1 LSLTGIAKG
10 DADAMAMAMGA
21 DVERTYDLS
30 DEATANVG
38 VDDDFTSVQWFESL
52 RRLEEAIAK
61 LEAFEPNVTEDTR
74 VYGQLDGK
82 FTRVMAYDLPPYAPD
97 AYEDSIEESNSLE
110 EMDPERVRTAEEI
123 ARSIA
128 SDSGSVI
135 DTGSNNGSDG
145 ESSGVAPGTDADQ
158 SDDVV
163 HATTH
168 KPVSI
173 DLKATVDAFRMR
185 RSTGRST
192 RSSNA
197 KGSFEKGETGN
208 LESESTFDSSDE
220 STFDSDDDNIV
231 RAGPGADFPLVDEGE
246 MLSMYDELLKM
257 LNGESFYFYVS
268 TRAIRLTSSVLFN
281 TDGHAALLAAYKLRR
296 QMQVAAELVAATEK
310 IDPSGI
316 RTAVQTAK
324 ANGAPHSTVVA
335 AEEKLRA
342 LEDEISAFIRAKRRS
357 GSDSLLP
364 APKQGWS
371 GAGRHVWYVYFIII
385 LVYRS
390 YGRLD

>member
-1 LSLTGIAKG
+1 
-10 DADAMAMAMGA
+10 MAMGA

-30 DEATANVG
+30 DEVTANVG

-97 AYEDSIEESNSLE
+97 AYDDVIEESNSLE
-110 EMDPERVRTAEEI
+110 SMDPERVRTAEEI

-135 DTGSNNGSDG
+135 DTGYNNGSDG
-145 ESSGVAPGTDADQ
+145 SSGVAPGTDADQ

-197 KGSFEKGETGN
+197 KGSFENETGN

-220 STFDSDDDNIV
+220 STFDSDESIV
-231 RAGPGADFPLVDEGE
+231 RAGPGADFPLVDEAE

-257 LNGESFYFYVS
+257 LNGEF
-268 TRAIRLTSSVLFN
+268 LLLFLHTGN
-281 TDGHAALLAAYKLRR
+281 
-296 QMQVAAELVAATEK
+296 
-310 IDPSGI
+310 
-316 RTAVQTAK
+316 
-324 ANGAPHSTVVA
+324 
-335 AEEKLRA
+335 
-342 LEDEISAFIRAKRRS
+342 
-357 GSDSLLP
+357 
-364 APKQGWS
+364 
-371 GAGRHVWYVYFIII
+371 
-385 LVYRS
+385 
-390 YGRLD
+390 

>member
-74 VYGQLDGK
+74 GDGK

-97 AYEDSIEESNSLE
+97 AYDDAIEEESNSLDS
-110 EMDPERVRTAEEI
+110 MDPERVATAEEI
-123 ARSIA
+123 AQSIA
-128 SDSGSVI
+128 SDGSLI
-135 DTGSNNGSDG
+135 ESNGEVDGSDG

-163 HATTH
+163 HATNH

-197 KGSFEKGETGN
+197 KGSFEKGEIGS

-220 STFDSDDDNIV
+220 STFDSDDESIV

-257 LNGESFYFYVS
+257 LNGESFSFYFS
-268 TRAIRLTSSVLFN
+268 TRAIRN
-281 TDGHAALLAAYKLRR
+281 
-296 QMQVAAELVAATEK
+296 
-310 IDPSGI
+310 
-316 RTAVQTAK
+316 
-324 ANGAPHSTVVA
+324 
-335 AEEKLRA
+335 
-342 LEDEISAFIRAKRRS
+342 
-357 GSDSLLP
+357 
-364 APKQGWS
+364 
-371 GAGRHVWYVYFIII
+371 
-385 LVYRS
+385 
-390 YGRLD
+390 

>member
-1 LSLTGIAKG
+1 MSLTGIAKG

-74 VYGQLDGK
+74 MGNYTK

-97 AYEDSIEESNSLE
+97 AYDDVIEESNSLE
-110 EMDPERVRTAEEI
+110 SMDPERVRTAEEI

-135 DTGSNNGSDG
+135 DTGYNNGSDG
-145 ESSGVAPGTDADQ
+145 SSGVAPGTDADQ

-197 KGSFEKGETGN
+197 KGSFEKGETGS
-208 LESESTFDSSDE
+208 LESENTFDSSDE
-220 STFDSDDDNIV
+220 STFDSDESIV
-231 RAGPGADFPLVDEGE
+231 RAGPGADFPLVDEAE

-257 LNGESFYFYVS
+257 LNGEF
-268 TRAIRLTSSVLFN
+268 LFLFLHTGN
-281 TDGHAALLAAYKLRR
+281 
-296 QMQVAAELVAATEK
+296 
-310 IDPSGI
+310 
-316 RTAVQTAK
+316 
-324 ANGAPHSTVVA
+324 
-335 AEEKLRA
+335 
-342 LEDEISAFIRAKRRS
+342 
-357 GSDSLLP
+357 
-364 APKQGWS
+364 
-371 GAGRHVWYVYFIII
+371 
-385 LVYRS
+385 
-390 YGRLD
+390 

>member
-1 LSLTGIAKG
+1 
-10 DADAMAMAMGA
+10 MAMGA

-168 KPVSI
+168 TPVSI

-197 KGSFEKGETGN
+197 KGSFEKGETGS
-208 LESESTFDSSDE
+208 LESENTFDSSDE
-220 STFDSDDDNIV
+220 STLDSDDDNIV
-231 RAGPGADFPLVDEGE
+231 RAGPGADFPLVDEAE

-257 LNGESFYFYVS
+257 LNGESFSFYFS

-296 QMQVAAELVAATEK
+296 QMRVAAELVAATEK

-316 RTAVQTAK
+316 RTAIQTARD
-324 ANGAPHSTVVA
+324 NGAPHSTVVA

-371 GAGRHVWYVYFIII
+371 GAGRHVWYVFIFSI
-385 LVYRS
+385 LACRMS
-390 YGRLD
+390 N

>member
-168 KPVSI
+168 TPVSI

-197 KGSFEKGETGN
+197 KGSFEKGETGS
-208 LESESTFDSSDE
+208 LESENTFDSSDE
-220 STFDSDDDNIV
+220 STLDSDDDNIV
-231 RAGPGADFPLVDEGE
+231 RAGPGADFPLVDEAE

-257 LNGESFYFYVS
+257 LNGESFSFYFS

-296 QMQVAAELVAATEK
+296 QMRVAAELVAATEK

-316 RTAVQTAK
+316 RTAIQTARD
-324 ANGAPHSTVVA
+324 NGAPHSTVVA

-371 GAGRHVWYVYFIII
+371 GAGRHVWYVFIFSI
-385 LVYRS
+385 LACRMS
-390 YGRLD
+390 N

>member
-168 KPVSI
+168 TPVSI

-197 KGSFEKGETGN
+197 KGSFEKGETGS
-208 LESESTFDSSDE
+208 LESENTFDSSDE

-231 RAGPGADFPLVDEGE
+231 RAGPGADFPLVDEAE

-257 LNGESFYFYVS
+257 LNGESFSFYFS

-296 QMQVAAELVAATEK
+296 QMRVAAELVAATEK

-316 RTAVQTAK
+316 RTAIQTARD
-324 ANGAPHSTVVA
+324 NGAPHSTVVA

-371 GAGRHVWYVYFIII
+371 GAGRHVWYVFIFSI
-385 LVYRS
+385 LACRMS
-390 YGRLD
+390 N

>member
-1 LSLTGIAKG
+1 MSLTGIAKG

-61 LEAFEPNVTEDTR
+61 LEAFEPNVTEESR
-74 VYGQLDGK
+74 VGK

-97 AYEDSIEESNSLE
+97 AYDDSIEESNSLE

-158 SDDVV
+158 ADDVV

-220 STFDSDDDNIV
+220 STFDSDESIV

-257 LNGESFYFYVS
+257 LNGEF
-268 TRAIRLTSSVLFN
+268 LLLFLHTGN
-281 TDGHAALLAAYKLRR
+281 
-296 QMQVAAELVAATEK
+296 
-310 IDPSGI
+310 
-316 RTAVQTAK
+316 
-324 ANGAPHSTVVA
+324 
-335 AEEKLRA
+335 
-342 LEDEISAFIRAKRRS
+342 
-357 GSDSLLP
+357 
-364 APKQGWS
+364 
-371 GAGRHVWYVYFIII
+371 
-385 LVYRS
+385 
-390 YGRLD
+390 

>member
-1 LSLTGIAKG
+1 
-10 DADAMAMAMGA
+10 MAMAMGA

-97 AYEDSIEESNSLE
+97 AYDDVIEESNSLE
-110 EMDPERVRTAEEI
+110 SMDPERVRTAEEI

-145 ESSGVAPGTDADQ
+145 SSGVAPGTDADQ

-197 KGSFEKGETGN
+197 KGSFENETGN

-220 STFDSDDDNIV
+220 STFDSDESIV
-231 RAGPGADFPLVDEGE
+231 RAGPGADFPLVDEAE

-257 LNGESFYFYVS
+257 LNGEF
-268 TRAIRLTSSVLFN
+268 LLLFLHTGN
-281 TDGHAALLAAYKLRR
+281 
-296 QMQVAAELVAATEK
+296 
-310 IDPSGI
+310 
-316 RTAVQTAK
+316 
-324 ANGAPHSTVVA
+324 
-335 AEEKLRA
+335 
-342 LEDEISAFIRAKRRS
+342 
-357 GSDSLLP
+357 
-364 APKQGWS
+364 
-371 GAGRHVWYVYFIII
+371 
-385 LVYRS
+385 
-390 YGRLD
+390 

>member
-1 LSLTGIAKG
+1 
-10 DADAMAMAMGA
+10 MAMGA

-61 LEAFEPNVTEDTR
+61 LEAFEPNVTEEYAGVWAIRREVHARDGVRPPALRPRR
-74 VYGQLDGK
+74 VRG
-82 FTRVMAYDLPPYAPD
+82 RHR
-97 AYEDSIEESNSLE
+97 EESNSLDS
-110 EMDPERVRTAEEI
+110 MDPDRVATAEEI

-128 SDSGSVI
+128 SDGSLI
-135 DTGSNNGSDG
+135 ESNGEVDGSDG

-197 KGSFEKGETGN
+197 T
-208 LESESTFDSSDE
+208 
-220 STFDSDDDNIV
+220 
-231 RAGPGADFPLVDEGE
+231 R
-246 MLSMYDELLKM
+246 EL
-257 LNGESFYFYVS
+257 
-268 TRAIRLTSSVLFN
+268 
-281 TDGHAALLAAYKLRR
+281 
-296 QMQVAAELVAATEK
+296 
-310 IDPSGI
+310 
-316 RTAVQTAK
+316 
-324 ANGAPHSTVVA
+324 
-335 AEEKLRA
+335 
-342 LEDEISAFIRAKRRS
+342 
-357 GSDSLLP
+357 
-364 APKQGWS
+364 
-371 GAGRHVWYVYFIII
+371 
-385 LVYRS
+385 
-390 YGRLD
+390 

>member
-1 LSLTGIAKG
+1 MSLTGIAKG

-74 VYGQLDGK
+74 MGNYTK

-97 AYEDSIEESNSLE
+97 AYDDAIEESNSLE
-110 EMDPERVRTAEEI
+110 SMDPKRVRTAEEI
-123 ARSIA
+123 VRSIA

-135 DTGSNNGSDG
+135 DAGYNNGSDG
-145 ESSGVAPGTDADQ
+145 SSGVAPGTDADQ

-197 KGSFEKGETGN
+197 TKSFENETES
-208 LESESTFDSSDE
+208 LESENTFDSSDE
-220 STFDSDDDNIV
+220 STFDSDESIV
-231 RAGPGADFPLVDEGE
+231 RAGPGADFPLVDEAE

-257 LNGESFYFYVS
+257 LNGEF
-268 TRAIRLTSSVLFN
+268 LLLFLHTGN
-281 TDGHAALLAAYKLRR
+281 
-296 QMQVAAELVAATEK
+296 
-310 IDPSGI
+310 
-316 RTAVQTAK
+316 
-324 ANGAPHSTVVA
+324 
-335 AEEKLRA
+335 
-342 LEDEISAFIRAKRRS
+342 
-357 GSDSLLP
+357 
-364 APKQGWS
+364 
-371 GAGRHVWYVYFIII
+371 
-385 LVYRS
+385 
-390 YGRLD
+390 

>member
-1 LSLTGIAKG
+1 
-10 DADAMAMAMGA
+10 MAMAMGA

-97 AYEDSIEESNSLE
+97 AYEDSIIEEESNSLDS
-110 EMDPERVRTAEEI
+110 MDPDRVATAEEI
-123 ARSIA
+123 AQSIA

-135 DTGSNNGSDG
+135 DAGYNNGSDG
-145 ESSGVAPGTDADQ
+145 SSGVAPGTDADQ

-197 KGSFEKGETGN
+197 TKSFENETES
-208 LESESTFDSSDE
+208 LESENTFDSSDE
-220 STFDSDDDNIV
+220 STFDSDESIV
-231 RAGPGADFPLVDEGE
+231 RAGPGADFPLVDEAE

-257 LNGESFYFYVS
+257 LNGEF
-268 TRAIRLTSSVLFN
+268 LLLFLHTGN
-281 TDGHAALLAAYKLRR
+281 
-296 QMQVAAELVAATEK
+296 
-310 IDPSGI
+310 
-316 RTAVQTAK
+316 
-324 ANGAPHSTVVA
+324 
-335 AEEKLRA
+335 
-342 LEDEISAFIRAKRRS
+342 
-357 GSDSLLP
+357 
-364 APKQGWS
+364 
-371 GAGRHVWYVYFIII
+371 
-385 LVYRS
+385 
-390 YGRLD
+390 

>member
-1 LSLTGIAKG
+1 
-10 DADAMAMAMGA
+10 MAMAMGA

-97 AYEDSIEESNSLE
+97 AYDDVIEESNSLE
-110 EMDPERVRTAEEI
+110 SMDPERVRTAEEI
-123 ARSIA
+123 AQSIA

-135 DTGSNNGSDG
+135 DAGYNNGSDG
-145 ESSGVAPGTDADQ
+145 SSGVAPGTDADQ

-197 KGSFEKGETGN
+197 KGSFENETGN

-220 STFDSDDDNIV
+220 STFDSDESIV
-231 RAGPGADFPLVDEGE
+231 RAGPGADFPLVDEAE

-257 LNGESFYFYVS
+257 LNGEF
-268 TRAIRLTSSVLFN
+268 LLLFLHTGN
-281 TDGHAALLAAYKLRR
+281 
-296 QMQVAAELVAATEK
+296 
-310 IDPSGI
+310 
-316 RTAVQTAK
+316 
-324 ANGAPHSTVVA
+324 
-335 AEEKLRA
+335 
-342 LEDEISAFIRAKRRS
+342 
-357 GSDSLLP
+357 
-364 APKQGWS
+364 
-371 GAGRHVWYVYFIII
+371 
-385 LVYRS
+385 
-390 YGRLD
+390 

>member
-1 LSLTGIAKG
+1 
-10 DADAMAMAMGA
+10 MAMGA

-168 KPVSI
+168 TPVSI

-197 KGSFEKGETGN
+197 KGSFEKGETGS
-208 LESESTFDSSDE
+208 LESENTFDSSDE
-220 STFDSDDDNIV
+220 STLDSDDDNIV
-231 RAGPGADFPLVDEGE
+231 RAGPGADFPLVDEAE

-257 LNGESFYFYVS
+257 LNGESFSFYFS

-296 QMQVAAELVAATEK
+296 QMRVAAELVAATEK

-316 RTAVQTAK
+316 RTAIQTARD
-324 ANGAPHSTVVA
+324 NGAPHSTIVA

-371 GAGRHVWYVYFIII
+371 GAGRHVWYVFIFSI
-385 LVYRS
+385 LACRMS
-390 YGRLD
+390 N

>member
-1 LSLTGIAKG
+1 MSLTGIAKG

-74 VYGQLDGK
+74 MGNYTK

-97 AYEDSIEESNSLE
+97 AYEDVIESNSLDS
-110 EMDPERVRTAEEI
+110 MDPDRVATAEEI
-123 ARSIA
+123 AQSIA
-128 SDSGSVI
+128 SDGSLI
-135 DTGSNNGSDG
+135 ESNSEVNGSDG
-145 ESSGVAPGTDADQ
+145 SSGVAPGTDADQ

-197 KGSFEKGETGN
+197 TKSFENETES
-208 LESESTFDSSDE
+208 LESENTFDSSDE
-220 STFDSDDDNIV
+220 STFDSDESIV
-231 RAGPGADFPLVDEGE
+231 RAGPGADFPLVDEAE

-257 LNGESFYFYVS
+257 LNGEF
-268 TRAIRLTSSVLFN
+268 LF
-281 TDGHAALLAAYKLRR
+281 
-296 QMQVAAELVAATEK
+296 
-310 IDPSGI
+310 ISPSG
-316 RTAVQTAK
+316 Q
-324 ANGAPHSTVVA
+324 
-335 AEEKLRA
+335 
-342 LEDEISAFIRAKRRS
+342 
-357 GSDSLLP
+357 
-364 APKQGWS
+364 
-371 GAGRHVWYVYFIII
+371 
-385 LVYRS
+385 
-390 YGRLD
+390 LD

>member
-1 LSLTGIAKG
+1 
-10 DADAMAMAMGA
+10 MAMGA

-97 AYEDSIEESNSLE
+97 AYDDVIEESNSLE
-110 EMDPERVRTAEEI
+110 SMDPERVRTAEEI

-135 DTGSNNGSDG
+135 DAGYNNGSDG
-145 ESSGVAPGTDADQ
+145 SSGVAPGTDADQ

-197 KGSFEKGETGN
+197 KGSFENETGN
-208 LESESTFDSSDE
+208 LESESTFDSDE
-220 STFDSDDDNIV
+220 SIV
-231 RAGPGADFPLVDEGE
+231 RAGPGADFPLVDEAE

-257 LNGESFYFYVS
+257 LNGEF
-268 TRAIRLTSSVLFN
+268 LLLFLHTGN
-281 TDGHAALLAAYKLRR
+281 
-296 QMQVAAELVAATEK
+296 
-310 IDPSGI
+310 
-316 RTAVQTAK
+316 
-324 ANGAPHSTVVA
+324 
-335 AEEKLRA
+335 
-342 LEDEISAFIRAKRRS
+342 
-357 GSDSLLP
+357 
-364 APKQGWS
+364 
-371 GAGRHVWYVYFIII
+371 
-385 LVYRS
+385 
-390 YGRLD
+390 

>member
-1 LSLTGIAKG
+1 MSLTGIAKG

-97 AYEDSIEESNSLE
+97 AYDDVIEESNSLE
-110 EMDPERVRTAEEI
+110 SMDPERVRTAEEI

-135 DTGSNNGSDG
+135 DTGYNNGSDG
-145 ESSGVAPGTDADQ
+145 SSGVAPGTDADQ

-197 KGSFEKGETGN
+197 KGSFENETGN

-220 STFDSDDDNIV
+220 STFDSDESIV
-231 RAGPGADFPLVDEGE
+231 RAGPGADFPLVDEAE

-257 LNGESFYFYVS
+257 LNGEF
-268 TRAIRLTSSVLFN
+268 LLLFLHTGN
-281 TDGHAALLAAYKLRR
+281 
-296 QMQVAAELVAATEK
+296 
-310 IDPSGI
+310 
-316 RTAVQTAK
+316 
-324 ANGAPHSTVVA
+324 
-335 AEEKLRA
+335 
-342 LEDEISAFIRAKRRS
+342 
-357 GSDSLLP
+357 
-364 APKQGWS
+364 
-371 GAGRHVWYVYFIII
+371 
-385 LVYRS
+385 
-390 YGRLD
+390 

>member
-1 LSLTGIAKG
+1 
-10 DADAMAMAMGA
+10 MAMGA

-97 AYEDSIEESNSLE
+97 AYDDVIEESNSLE
-110 EMDPERVRTAEEI
+110 SMDPERVRTAEEI

-135 DTGSNNGSDG
+135 DTGYNNGSDG
-145 ESSGVAPGTDADQ
+145 SSGVAPGTDADQ

-197 KGSFEKGETGN
+197 TKSFENETES
-208 LESESTFDSSDE
+208 LESENTFDSSDE
-220 STFDSDDDNIV
+220 STFDSDESIV
-231 RAGPGADFPLVDEGE
+231 RAGPGADFPLVDEAE

-257 LNGESFYFYVS
+257 LNGEF
-268 TRAIRLTSSVLFN
+268 LLLFLHTGN
-281 TDGHAALLAAYKLRR
+281 
-296 QMQVAAELVAATEK
+296 
-310 IDPSGI
+310 
-316 RTAVQTAK
+316 
-324 ANGAPHSTVVA
+324 
-335 AEEKLRA
+335 
-342 LEDEISAFIRAKRRS
+342 
-357 GSDSLLP
+357 
-364 APKQGWS
+364 
-371 GAGRHVWYVYFIII
+371 
-385 LVYRS
+385 
-390 YGRLD
+390 

>member
-1 LSLTGIAKG
+1 
-10 DADAMAMAMGA
+10 MAMGA

-97 AYEDSIEESNSLE
+97 AYDDVIEESNSLE
-110 EMDPERVRTAEEI
+110 SMDPERVRTAEEI

-135 DTGSNNGSDG
+135 DTGYNNGSDG
-145 ESSGVAPGTDADQ
+145 SSGVAPGTDADQ

-197 KGSFEKGETGN
+197 TKSFENETES
-208 LESESTFDSSDE
+208 LESENTFDSSDE
-220 STFDSDDDNIV
+220 STFDSDESIV

-257 LNGESFYFYVS
+257 LNGEF
-268 TRAIRLTSSVLFN
+268 LFLFLHTGN
-281 TDGHAALLAAYKLRR
+281 
-296 QMQVAAELVAATEK
+296 
-310 IDPSGI
+310 
-316 RTAVQTAK
+316 
-324 ANGAPHSTVVA
+324 
-335 AEEKLRA
+335 
-342 LEDEISAFIRAKRRS
+342 
-357 GSDSLLP
+357 
-364 APKQGWS
+364 
-371 GAGRHVWYVYFIII
+371 
-385 LVYRS
+385 
-390 YGRLD
+390 

>member
-1 LSLTGIAKG
+1 
-10 DADAMAMAMGA
+10 MAMAMGA

-97 AYEDSIEESNSLE
+97 AYDDVIEESNSLE
-110 EMDPERVRTAEEI
+110 SMDPERVRTAEEI

-135 DTGSNNGSDG
+135 DTGYNNGSDG
-145 ESSGVAPGTDADQ
+145 SSGVAPGTDADQ

-197 KGSFEKGETGN
+197 KGSFENETGN
-208 LESESTFDSSDE
+208 LESESTFDSDE
-220 STFDSDDDNIV
+220 SIV
-231 RAGPGADFPLVDEGE
+231 RAGPGADFPLVDEAE

-257 LNGESFYFYVS
+257 LNGEF
-268 TRAIRLTSSVLFN
+268 LLLFLHTGN
-281 TDGHAALLAAYKLRR
+281 
-296 QMQVAAELVAATEK
+296 
-310 IDPSGI
+310 
-316 RTAVQTAK
+316 
-324 ANGAPHSTVVA
+324 
-335 AEEKLRA
+335 
-342 LEDEISAFIRAKRRS
+342 
-357 GSDSLLP
+357 
-364 APKQGWS
+364 
-371 GAGRHVWYVYFIII
+371 
-385 LVYRS
+385 
-390 YGRLD
+390 

>member
-1 LSLTGIAKG
+1 
-10 DADAMAMAMGA
+10 MAMAMGA

-61 LEAFEPNVTEDTR
+61 LEAFEPNVTEESR
-74 VYGQLDGK
+74 VGK

-97 AYEDSIEESNSLE
+97 AYDDAIEESNSLE
-110 EMDPERVRTAEEI
+110 SMDPERVRTAEEI
-123 ARSIA
+123 VRSIA

-135 DTGSNNGSDG
+135 DAGYNNGSDG
-145 ESSGVAPGTDADQ
+145 SSGVAPGTDADQ

-197 KGSFEKGETGN
+197 TKSFENETES
-208 LESESTFDSSDE
+208 LESENTFDSSDE
-220 STFDSDDDNIV
+220 STFDSDESIV
-231 RAGPGADFPLVDEGE
+231 RAGPGADFPLVDEAE

-257 LNGESFYFYVS
+257 LNGEF
-268 TRAIRLTSSVLFN
+268 LLLFLHTGN
-281 TDGHAALLAAYKLRR
+281 
-296 QMQVAAELVAATEK
+296 
-310 IDPSGI
+310 
-316 RTAVQTAK
+316 
-324 ANGAPHSTVVA
+324 
-335 AEEKLRA
+335 
-342 LEDEISAFIRAKRRS
+342 
-357 GSDSLLP
+357 
-364 APKQGWS
+364 
-371 GAGRHVWYVYFIII
+371 
-385 LVYRS
+385 
-390 YGRLD
+390 

>member
-1 LSLTGIAKG
+1 MSLTGIAKG

-61 LEAFEPNVTEDTR
+61 LEAFEPNVTEESR

-97 AYEDSIEESNSLE
+97 AYEDAIDEESNSLDS
-110 EMDPERVRTAEEI
+110 MDPERVATAEEI
-123 ARSIA
+123 AQSIA
-128 SDSGSVI
+128 SDGSLI
-135 DTGSNNGSDG
+135 ESNGEVDGSDG

-197 KGSFEKGETGN
+197 KGSFEKGETGS
-208 LESESTFDSSDE
+208 LESENTFDSSDE

-257 LNGESFYFYVS
+257 LNGES
-268 TRAIRLTSSVLFN
+268 LLLFLHTGN
-281 TDGHAALLAAYKLRR
+281 
-296 QMQVAAELVAATEK
+296 
-310 IDPSGI
+310 
-316 RTAVQTAK
+316 
-324 ANGAPHSTVVA
+324 
-335 AEEKLRA
+335 
-342 LEDEISAFIRAKRRS
+342 
-357 GSDSLLP
+357 
-364 APKQGWS
+364 
-371 GAGRHVWYVYFIII
+371 
-385 LVYRS
+385 
-390 YGRLD
+390 

>member
-1 LSLTGIAKG
+1 
-10 DADAMAMAMGA
+10 MAMGA

-97 AYEDSIEESNSLE
+97 AYDDVIEESNSLE
-110 EMDPERVRTAEEI
+110 SMDPERVRTAEEI

-135 DTGSNNGSDG
+135 DTGYNNGSDG
-145 ESSGVAPGTDADQ
+145 SSGVAPGTDADQ

-197 KGSFEKGETGN
+197 TRSFENETES
-208 LESESTFDSSDE
+208 LESENTFDSSDE
-220 STFDSDDDNIV
+220 STFDSDESIV
-231 RAGPGADFPLVDEGE
+231 RAGPGADFPLVDEAE

-257 LNGESFYFYVS
+257 LNGEF
-268 TRAIRLTSSVLFN
+268 LLLFLHTGN
-281 TDGHAALLAAYKLRR
+281 
-296 QMQVAAELVAATEK
+296 
-310 IDPSGI
+310 
-316 RTAVQTAK
+316 
-324 ANGAPHSTVVA
+324 
-335 AEEKLRA
+335 
-342 LEDEISAFIRAKRRS
+342 
-357 GSDSLLP
+357 
-364 APKQGWS
+364 
-371 GAGRHVWYVYFIII
+371 
-385 LVYRS
+385 
-390 YGRLD
+390 

>member
-1 LSLTGIAKG
+1 MSLTGIAKG

-74 VYGQLDGK
+74 MGNYTK

-97 AYEDSIEESNSLE
+97 AYEDVIESNSLDS
-110 EMDPERVRTAEEI
+110 MDPDRVATAEEI
-123 ARSIA
+123 AQSIA
-128 SDSGSVI
+128 SDGSLI
-135 DTGSNNGSDG
+135 ESNSEVNGSDG
-145 ESSGVAPGTDADQ
+145 SSGVAPGTDADQ

-168 KPVSI
+168 TPVFI

-197 KGSFEKGETGN
+197 TKSFENETES
-208 LESESTFDSSDE
+208 LESENTFDSSDE
-220 STFDSDDDNIV
+220 STFDSDESIV

-257 LNGESFYFYVS
+257 LNGEF
-268 TRAIRLTSSVLFN
+268 LFLFLHTGN
-281 TDGHAALLAAYKLRR
+281 
-296 QMQVAAELVAATEK
+296 
-310 IDPSGI
+310 
-316 RTAVQTAK
+316 
-324 ANGAPHSTVVA
+324 
-335 AEEKLRA
+335 
-342 LEDEISAFIRAKRRS
+342 
-357 GSDSLLP
+357 
-364 APKQGWS
+364 
-371 GAGRHVWYVYFIII
+371 
-385 LVYRS
+385 
-390 YGRLD
+390 

>member
-1 LSLTGIAKG
+1 
-10 DADAMAMAMGA
+10 MAMGA
-21 DVERTYDLS
+21 DVERTYDIS

-97 AYEDSIEESNSLE
+97 AYDDVIEESNSLE
-110 EMDPERVRTAEEI
+110 SMDPERVRTAEEI

-135 DTGSNNGSDG
+135 DTGYNNGSDG
-145 ESSGVAPGTDADQ
+145 SSGVAPGTDADQ

-197 KGSFEKGETGN
+197 KGSFENETGN

-220 STFDSDDDNIV
+220 STFDSDESIV
-231 RAGPGADFPLVDEGE
+231 RAGPGADFPLVDEAE

-257 LNGESFYFYVS
+257 LNGEF
-268 TRAIRLTSSVLFN
+268 LLLFLHTGN
-281 TDGHAALLAAYKLRR
+281 
-296 QMQVAAELVAATEK
+296 
-310 IDPSGI
+310 
-316 RTAVQTAK
+316 
-324 ANGAPHSTVVA
+324 
-335 AEEKLRA
+335 
-342 LEDEISAFIRAKRRS
+342 
-357 GSDSLLP
+357 
-364 APKQGWS
+364 
-371 GAGRHVWYVYFIII
+371 
-385 LVYRS
+385 
-390 YGRLD
+390 

>member
-1 LSLTGIAKG
+1 
-10 DADAMAMAMGA
+10 MAMGA

-74 VYGQLDGK
+74 MGNYTK

-97 AYEDSIEESNSLE
+97 AYEDVIESNSLDS
-110 EMDPERVRTAEEI
+110 MDPDRVATAEEI
-123 ARSIA
+123 AQSIA
-128 SDSGSVI
+128 SDGSLI
-135 DTGSNNGSDG
+135 ESNSEVNGSDG
-145 ESSGVAPGTDADQ
+145 SSGVAPGTDADQ

-168 KPVSI
+168 TPVSI

-197 KGSFEKGETGN
+197 TKSFENETES
-208 LESESTFDSSDE
+208 LESENTFDSSDE
-220 STFDSDDDNIV
+220 STFDSDESIV
-231 RAGPGADFPLVDEGE
+231 RAGPGADFPLVDEAE

-257 LNGESFYFYVS
+257 LNGEF
-268 TRAIRLTSSVLFN
+268 LFLFLHTGN
-281 TDGHAALLAAYKLRR
+281 
-296 QMQVAAELVAATEK
+296 
-310 IDPSGI
+310 
-316 RTAVQTAK
+316 
-324 ANGAPHSTVVA
+324 
-335 AEEKLRA
+335 
-342 LEDEISAFIRAKRRS
+342 
-357 GSDSLLP
+357 
-364 APKQGWS
+364 
-371 GAGRHVWYVYFIII
+371 
-385 LVYRS
+385 
-390 YGRLD
+390 

>member
-1 LSLTGIAKG
+1 
-10 DADAMAMAMGA
+10 
-21 DVERTYDLS
+21 
-30 DEATANVG
+30 
-38 VDDDFTSVQWFESL
+38 
-52 RRLEEAIAK
+52 
-61 LEAFEPNVTEDTR
+61 
-74 VYGQLDGK
+74 
-82 FTRVMAYDLPPYAPD
+82 MAYDLPPYAPD

-197 KGSFEKGETGN
+197 KGSFEKGETGS
-208 LESESTFDSSDE
+208 LESEN
-220 STFDSDDDNIV
+220 TFDSDDDNIV

-257 LNGESFYFYVS
+257 LNGEF
-268 TRAIRLTSSVLFN
+268 LFLFLHTGN
-281 TDGHAALLAAYKLRR
+281 
-296 QMQVAAELVAATEK
+296 
-310 IDPSGI
+310 
-316 RTAVQTAK
+316 
-324 ANGAPHSTVVA
+324 
-335 AEEKLRA
+335 
-342 LEDEISAFIRAKRRS
+342 
-357 GSDSLLP
+357 
-364 APKQGWS
+364 
-371 GAGRHVWYVYFIII
+371 
-385 LVYRS
+385 
-390 YGRLD
+390 

>member
-1 LSLTGIAKG
+1 
-10 DADAMAMAMGA
+10 MAMGA

-168 KPVSI
+168 TPVSI

-197 KGSFEKGETGN
+197 KGSFEKGETGS
-208 LESESTFDSSDE
+208 LESENTFDSSDE

-231 RAGPGADFPLVDEGE
+231 RAGPGADFPLVDEAE

-257 LNGESFYFYVS
+257 LNGESFSFYFS

-296 QMQVAAELVAATEK
+296 QMRVAAELVAATEK
-310 IDPSGI
+310 IDTSGI
-316 RTAVQTAK
+316 RTAIQTARD
-324 ANGAPHSTVVA
+324 NGAPHSTVVA

-357 GSDSLLP
+357 GSYSLLP

-371 GAGRHVWYVYFIII
+371 GAGRHVWYVFIFSI
-385 LVYRS
+385 LACRMS
-390 YGRLD
+390 N

>member
-1 LSLTGIAKG
+1 
-10 DADAMAMAMGA
+10 MAMGA

-97 AYEDSIEESNSLE
+97 AYDDVIEESNSLE
-110 EMDPERVRTAEEI
+110 SMDPERVRTAEEI

-135 DTGSNNGSDG
+135 DAGYNNGSDG
-145 ESSGVAPGTDADQ
+145 SSGVAPGTDADQ

-197 KGSFEKGETGN
+197 KGSFENETGN

-220 STFDSDDDNIV
+220 STFDSDESIV
-231 RAGPGADFPLVDEGE
+231 HAGPGADFPLVDEAE

-257 LNGESFYFYVS
+257 LNGEF
-268 TRAIRLTSSVLFN
+268 LLLFLHTGN
-281 TDGHAALLAAYKLRR
+281 
-296 QMQVAAELVAATEK
+296 
-310 IDPSGI
+310 
-316 RTAVQTAK
+316 
-324 ANGAPHSTVVA
+324 
-335 AEEKLRA
+335 
-342 LEDEISAFIRAKRRS
+342 
-357 GSDSLLP
+357 
-364 APKQGWS
+364 
-371 GAGRHVWYVYFIII
+371 
-385 LVYRS
+385 
-390 YGRLD
+390 

>member
-1 LSLTGIAKG
+1 MSLTGIAKG

-61 LEAFEPNVTEDTR
+61 LEAFEPNVTEESR
-74 VYGQLDGK
+74 VGK

-231 RAGPGADFPLVDEGE
+231 RAGPGADFPLVDEAE

-257 LNGESFYFYVS
+257 LNGES
-268 TRAIRLTSSVLFN
+268 LLLFLHTGN
-281 TDGHAALLAAYKLRR
+281 
-296 QMQVAAELVAATEK
+296 
-310 IDPSGI
+310 
-316 RTAVQTAK
+316 
-324 ANGAPHSTVVA
+324 
-335 AEEKLRA
+335 
-342 LEDEISAFIRAKRRS
+342 
-357 GSDSLLP
+357 
-364 APKQGWS
+364 
-371 GAGRHVWYVYFIII
+371 
-385 LVYRS
+385 
-390 YGRLD
+390 

>member
-1 LSLTGIAKG
+1 MSLTGIAKG

-74 VYGQLDGK
+74 MGNYTK

-97 AYEDSIEESNSLE
+97 AYEDVIESNSLDS
-110 EMDPERVRTAEEI
+110 MDPDRVATAEEI

-128 SDSGSVI
+128 SDGSLI
-135 DTGSNNGSDG
+135 ESNGEVDGSDG

-197 KGSFEKGETGN
+197 KGSFEKGETGS
-208 LESESTFDSSDE
+208 LESENTFDSSDE

-257 LNGESFYFYVS
+257 LNGEF
-268 TRAIRLTSSVLFN
+268 LFLFLHTGN
-281 TDGHAALLAAYKLRR
+281 
-296 QMQVAAELVAATEK
+296 
-310 IDPSGI
+310 
-316 RTAVQTAK
+316 
-324 ANGAPHSTVVA
+324 
-335 AEEKLRA
+335 
-342 LEDEISAFIRAKRRS
+342 
-357 GSDSLLP
+357 
-364 APKQGWS
+364 
-371 GAGRHVWYVYFIII
+371 
-385 LVYRS
+385 
-390 YGRLD
+390 

>member
-97 AYEDSIEESNSLE
+97 AYDDVIEESNSLE
-110 EMDPERVRTAEEI
+110 SMDPERVRTAEEI

-135 DTGSNNGSDG
+135 DAGYNNGSDG
-145 ESSGVAPGTDADQ
+145 SSGVAPGTDADQ

-197 KGSFEKGETGN
+197 KGSFENETGN

-220 STFDSDDDNIV
+220 STFDSDESIV
-231 RAGPGADFPLVDEGE
+231 RAGPGADFPLVDEAE

-257 LNGESFYFYVS
+257 LNGEF
-268 TRAIRLTSSVLFN
+268 LLLFLHTGN
-281 TDGHAALLAAYKLRR
+281 
-296 QMQVAAELVAATEK
+296 
-310 IDPSGI
+310 
-316 RTAVQTAK
+316 
-324 ANGAPHSTVVA
+324 
-335 AEEKLRA
+335 
-342 LEDEISAFIRAKRRS
+342 
-357 GSDSLLP
+357 
-364 APKQGWS
+364 
-371 GAGRHVWYVYFIII
+371 
-385 LVYRS
+385 
-390 YGRLD
+390 

>member
-168 KPVSI
+168 TPVSI

-197 KGSFEKGETGN
+197 KGSFEKGETGS
-208 LESESTFDSSDE
+208 LESENTFDSSDE

-231 RAGPGADFPLVDEGE
+231 RAGPGADFPLVDEAE

-257 LNGESFYFYVS
+257 LNGESFSFYFS

-296 QMQVAAELVAATEK
+296 QMRVAAELVAATEK

-316 RTAVQTAK
+316 RTAIQTARD
-324 ANGAPHSTVVA
+324 NGAPHSTIVA

-371 GAGRHVWYVYFIII
+371 GAGRHVWYVFIFSI
-385 LVYRS
+385 LACRMS
-390 YGRLD
+390 N

>member
-1 LSLTGIAKG
+1 
-10 DADAMAMAMGA
+10 M
-21 DVERTYDLS
+21 
-30 DEATANVG
+30 
-38 VDDDFTSVQWFESL
+38 
-52 RRLEEAIAK
+52 
-61 LEAFEPNVTEDTR
+61 
-74 VYGQLDGK
+74 
-82 FTRVMAYDLPPYAPD
+82 
-97 AYEDSIEESNSLE
+97 
-110 EMDPERVRTAEEI
+110 
-123 ARSIA
+123 
-128 SDSGSVI
+128 I

-197 KGSFEKGETGN
+197 KGSFEKGETGS
-208 LESESTFDSSDE
+208 LESENTFDSSDE

-257 LNGESFYFYVS
+257 LNGESFSFYFS
-268 TRAIRLTSSVLFN
+268 TRAIRLTSSVLFV

-296 QMQVAAELVAATEK
+296 QMRVAAELVAATEK

-371 GAGRHVWYVYFIII
+371 GAGRHVWYVYIFNS
-385 LVYRS
+385 RMES

>member
-1 LSLTGIAKG
+1 MSPTGIAKG

-97 AYEDSIEESNSLE
+97 AYDDVIEESNSLE
-110 EMDPERVRTAEEI
+110 SMDPERVRTAEEI

-135 DTGSNNGSDG
+135 DTGYNNGSDG
-145 ESSGVAPGTDADQ
+145 SSGVAPGTDADQ

-197 KGSFEKGETGN
+197 KGSFENETGN

-220 STFDSDDDNIV
+220 STFDSDESIV
-231 RAGPGADFPLVDEGE
+231 RAGPGADFPLVDEAE

-257 LNGESFYFYVS
+257 LNGEF
-268 TRAIRLTSSVLFN
+268 LLLFLHTGN
-281 TDGHAALLAAYKLRR
+281 
-296 QMQVAAELVAATEK
+296 
-310 IDPSGI
+310 
-316 RTAVQTAK
+316 
-324 ANGAPHSTVVA
+324 
-335 AEEKLRA
+335 
-342 LEDEISAFIRAKRRS
+342 
-357 GSDSLLP
+357 
-364 APKQGWS
+364 
-371 GAGRHVWYVYFIII
+371 
-385 LVYRS
+385 
-390 YGRLD
+390 

>member
-1 LSLTGIAKG
+1 
-10 DADAMAMAMGA
+10 MAMGA

-197 KGSFEKGETGN
+197 KGSFEKGETGS
-208 LESESTFDSSDE
+208 LESENTFDSSDE

-231 RAGPGADFPLVDEGE
+231 RAGPGADFPLVDEAE

-257 LNGESFYFYVS
+257 LNGESFSFYFS

-296 QMQVAAELVAATEK
+296 QMRVAAELVAATEK
-310 IDPSGI
+310 IDTSGI
-316 RTAVQTAK
+316 RTAIQTARD
-324 ANGAPHSTVVA
+324 NGAPHSTVVA

-371 GAGRHVWYVYFIII
+371 GAGRHVWYVFIFSI
-385 LVYRS
+385 LACRMS
-390 YGRLD
+390 N

>member
-1 LSLTGIAKG
+1 MSLTGIAKG

-74 VYGQLDGK
+74 MGNYTK

-97 AYEDSIEESNSLE
+97 AYEDVIESNSLDS
-110 EMDPERVRTAEEI
+110 MDPDRVATAEEI
-123 ARSIA
+123 AQSIA
-128 SDSGSVI
+128 SDGSLI
-135 DTGSNNGSDG
+135 ESNSEVNGSDG
-145 ESSGVAPGTDADQ
+145 SSGVAPGTDADQ

-168 KPVSI
+168 TPVFI

-197 KGSFEKGETGN
+197 TKSFENETES
-208 LESESTFDSSDE
+208 LESENTFDSSDE
-220 STFDSDDDNIV
+220 STFDSDESIV

-257 LNGESFYFYVS
+257 LNGEF
-268 TRAIRLTSSVLFN
+268 LLLFLHTGN
-281 TDGHAALLAAYKLRR
+281 
-296 QMQVAAELVAATEK
+296 
-310 IDPSGI
+310 
-316 RTAVQTAK
+316 
-324 ANGAPHSTVVA
+324 
-335 AEEKLRA
+335 
-342 LEDEISAFIRAKRRS
+342 
-357 GSDSLLP
+357 
-364 APKQGWS
+364 
-371 GAGRHVWYVYFIII
+371 
-385 LVYRS
+385 
-390 YGRLD
+390 

>member
-168 KPVSI
+168 TPVSI
-173 DLKATVDAFRMR
+173 DRKATVDAFRMR

-197 KGSFEKGETGN
+197 KGSFEKGETGS
-208 LESESTFDSSDE
+208 LESENTFDSSDE
-220 STFDSDDDNIV
+220 STLDSDDDNIV

-257 LNGESFYFYVS
+257 LNGESFSFYFS

-296 QMQVAAELVAATEK
+296 QMRVAAELVAATEK

-316 RTAVQTAK
+316 RTAIQTARD
-324 ANGAPHSTVVA
+324 NGAPHSTVVA

-371 GAGRHVWYVYFIII
+371 GAGRHVWYVFIFSI
-385 LVYRS
+385 LACRMS
-390 YGRLD
+390 N